1 MNSAKR
7 LESRL
12 KGMVAPR
19 GGMFVPPELT
29 EQMIK
34 GIRKKSS
41 IGVAFSFEML
51 PTLDAKGYR
60 DVTLIVQEQPKKY
73 IRNLCTKYGYEVKT
87 FEEVE
92 NMEFDIVIG
101 NPPFNSSST
110 KTPQGTGGNA
120 ILYKAF
126 YRTGQ
131 DIVKKG
137 GKLILVCPKGI
148 KSDLMSSGNKIEHF
162 NLMTE
167 VDYWKY
173 NTCWFIEKNEKSSDT
188 FVPVDEI
195 FSKIYSLEGN
205 SRWYELNGNTNAK
218 RMDKSGI
225 ECITKLAS
233 CKETFSTGRVTDGSK
248 VLHGAKFMGTL
259 LENPHSYQVTENPV
273 YAPFCG
279 AVSCDTIKQAE
290 KARLFVENSPLLR
303 FARKKLKTKGL
314 LWTFRHLKD
323 FDLNQIKTGF
333 EYPKEY
339 HLTKGEIAL
348 IEAK

>member
-1 MNSAKR
+1 MNFD
-7 LESRL
+7 L
-12 KGMVAPR
+12 V
-19 GGMFVPPELT
+19 LT
-29 EQMIK
+29 
-34 GIRKKSS
+34 
-41 IGVAFSFEML
+41 
-51 PTLDAKGYR
+51 
-60 DVTLIVQEQPKKY
+60 
-73 IRNLCTKYGYEVKT
+73 
-87 FEEVE
+87 
-92 NMEFDIVIG
+92 
-101 NPPFNSSST
+101 NPPFNSSAT
-110 KTPQGTGGNA
+110 NTPQGTGGNA
-120 ILYKAF
+120 ILYKSF

-131 DIVKKG
+131 SIVKKG
-137 GKLILVCPKGI
+137 GKLIMICPKGI

-279 AVSCDTIKQAE
+279 AVSCDTIEQAE
-290 KARLFVENSPLLR
+290 RARLFVENSPLLR

-339 HLTKGEIAL
+339 RLTKEEVAL
-348 IEAK
+348 VEAQ